1 MVSSRGRGARGSW
14 ARRAPSGGVGAARVR
29 GPASGICNGIV
40 AVGRGRA
47 GAGSGTRWKV
57 SGEVLSSGPRR
68 CGFTVRRPSRRG
80 GPGLGPAGSSVQ
92 GRAARPTGGG
102 GRHAREALGAREER
116 GRRWIRSGRWRAC
129 ARGPQGL
136 RPRPAS
142 AHSSASYRSARW
154 RCRWASPSSA
164 PTTAANHPA
173 RPRAMTEPPPRARG
187 GAALLRRPGG
197 TPTCSNPR
205 VPAPGAQARSP
216 ERRAGPFPPPP
227 DVVFAH
233 PTGPERGPCRSPPPG
248 VVTALSSVVSSSVRN
263 SPAPARRDRTFAAS
277 SSSP

>member
-1 MVSSRGRGARGSW
+1 MSSRGRGARGSW
-14 ARRAPSGGVGAARVR
+14 ARRAPSGGVGVARARRPETGSPVGCGARVVGVAR
-29 GPASGICNGIV
+29 DSGQ
-40 AVGRGRA
+40 RGRA
-47 GAGSGTRWKV
+47 SRTALRARPVMAGGMRT
-57 SGEVLSSGPRR
+57 
-68 CGFTVRRPSRRG
+68 RPSE
-80 GPGLGPAGSSVQ
+80 L
-92 GRAARPTGGG
+92 
-102 GRHAREALGAREER
+102 REER
-116 GRRWIRSGRWRAC
+116 GRRRIRSGRWRAC

-154 RCRWASPSSA
+154 RCRWASPSNA

-173 RPRAMTEPPPRARG
+173 RPRAMTEPPPRVRG

-216 ERRAGPFPPPP
+216 ERRAGSFPPPP

-233 PTGPERGPCRSPPPG
+233 PTGPERGPCRPPLPPPPG
-248 VVTALSSVVSSSVRN
+248 PVPR
-263 SPAPARRDRTFAAS
+263 PGPRRATMG
-277 SSSP
+277 P